1 MSKQYCKVGSVTPM
15 EANNDIISL
24 LEYQYQTFMEKASKI
39 QSNTQLGEFFEL
51 KAQRIKKTLEDL
63 V

>member
-1 MSKQYCKVGSVTPM
+1 MSKQYCKVGSVTPI

-24 LEYQYQTFMEKASKI
+24 LEYQYQIFLEKASTI
-39 QSNTQLGEFFEL
+39 QTNTQLGEFFES
-51 KAQRIKKTLEDL
+51 KAQKIKRTLEEL